1 MKWVHIA
8 EKACKSPIKRKK
20 DWPTTLV
27 CSKFYFSAFYDSY
40 VFSYEFNKGLE
51 CSKSSIEIVYHLLI
65 WAMRETPIYYLC
77 LLSLFFLFIFFFSM
91 PRNFCPWHPLMNF
104 CHAHGLFLS
113 LTLSLLL
120 FAHDRWLWLRV
131 DFDRWIFARVDFC
144 SPGAPYPFFHVDFIF
159 AVYFC
164 IFCF

>member
-1 MKWVHIA
+1 MDRLSVFNSSRLLVSSLNFFYFFYFSLSLSFSFSFHSRLLSFSFTSSRYGHMRGSNCFIQLQDIRNDLEAIMKWVHIA

-77 LLSLFFLFIFFFSM
+77 LLSLFFLFFFFFS
-91 PRNFCPWHPLMNF
+91 F
-104 CHAHGLFLS
+104 
-113 LTLSLLL
+113 
-120 FAHDRWLWLRV
+120 
-131 DFDRWIFARVDFC
+131 
-144 SPGAPYPFFHVDFIF
+144 FFH
-159 AVYFC
+159 AM
-164 IFCF
+164 

>member
-77 LLSLFFLFIFFFSM
+77 LLSLFFLFFLFFSFFF
-91 PRNFCPWHPLMNF
+91 P
-104 CHAHGLFLS
+104 CHVI
-113 LTLSLLL
+113 
-120 FAHDRWLWLRV
+120 FAHDILW
-131 DFDRWIFARVDFC
+131 WIFAMPMV
-144 SPGAPYPFFHVDFIF
+144 F
-159 AVYFC
+159 AS
-164 IFCF
+164 IFCLDHPFGFST